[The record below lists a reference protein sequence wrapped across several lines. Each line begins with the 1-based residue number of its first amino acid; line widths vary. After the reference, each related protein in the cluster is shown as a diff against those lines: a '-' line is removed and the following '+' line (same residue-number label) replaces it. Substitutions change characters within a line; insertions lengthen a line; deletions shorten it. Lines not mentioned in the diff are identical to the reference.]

1 MSKKIDKDTLER
13 AVRALWNDYSY
24 SLGKAKLYGQENY
37 QLAPGESPQDSCFL
51 VRMNKNTPD
60 DYKNKL
66 PREFE
71 GYKVFY
77 HFKADG
83 KPTAQ

>member
-1 MSKKIDKDTLER
+1 MSKKMDKDTLER
-13 AVRALWNDYSY
+13 AVKALWNDYSY
-24 SLGKAKLYGQENY
+24 SLGEAKLDGQENY
-37 QLAPGESPQDSCFL
+37 QLAPGESPRDPCF
-51 VRMNKNTPD
+51 VVHMHKNTPD

-77 HFKADG
+77 DFKADG
-83 KPTAQ
+83 KLTAL